1 MYVVIIRPCIRRI
14 REVPFPHVY
23 ISKLLLLKLKPQK
36 TQQQTTSLL
45 KNR

>member
-1 MYVVIIRPCIRRI
+1 MYVVFIRPSKGHI

-23 ISKLLLLKLKPQK
+23 ISKLLILKLKPQK